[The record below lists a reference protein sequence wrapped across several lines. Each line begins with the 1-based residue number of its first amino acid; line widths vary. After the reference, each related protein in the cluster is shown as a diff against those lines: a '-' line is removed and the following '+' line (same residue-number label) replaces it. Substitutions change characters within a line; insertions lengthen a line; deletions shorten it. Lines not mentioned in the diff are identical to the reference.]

1 MWRSMD
7 CLLPILVITMQKTSE
22 RVCHSSLSLNSH
34 STQAIEEGKDHPERS
49 FVWTKRGRGGAPT
62 EAACGDE
69 DHFQKPCM
77 YSSQYMQFSRI
88 LRLFCSTAISKRPRL
103 SRKAFLLEDDMD
115 HDREGSQEERRCGL
129 VPYNDVW
136 VHHAEHMCM

>member
-1 MWRSMD
+1 MRGCVTALYPSTVTV
-7 CLLPILVITMQKTSE
+7 LKQLKRKRIIQKGA
-22 RVCHSSLSLNSH
+22 LSGRR
-34 STQAIEEGKDHPERS
+34 EEGEEPQQRQH
-49 FVWTKRGRGGAPT
+49 VAM
-62 EAACGDE
+62 E

-88 LRLFCSTAISKRPRL
+88 FCLFSSIAISKRPRL

-115 HDREGSQEERRCGL
+115 HDGEGSQEERRCGL